1 MQQGNEPSLEEILAS
16 IRTTMMARED
26 TARESGAAEDV
37 LELGEAD
44 MVARPD
50 AAGPPGAAPDA
61 GADGAR
67 LTGPNAA
74 AAVRASLAALDLLGR
89 AGPVPPPAPPAD
101 AALDALARAL
111 LRPMLADWLDR
122 NLPPIVERMVAAEI
136 ARIVGRRD

>member
-1 MQQGNEPSLEEILAS
+1 MQQKNEPSLEEILAS
-16 IRTTMMARED
+16 IKTMMAHED
-26 TARESGAAEDV
+26 AARESGAAEDV

-50 AAGPPGAAPDA
+50 SA
-61 GADGAR
+61 GADGER
-67 LTGPNAA
+67 LTGPTAA

>member
-1 MQQGNEPSLEEILAS
+1 MPQGNEPSLEEILAS
-16 IRTTMMARED
+16 IKTMMARED
-26 TARESGAAEDV
+26 AAHGGDAAEDV

-50 AAGPPGAAPDA
+50 PAGAGAPDA

-89 AGPVPPPAPPAD
+89 AGSVPPPAPPAD

>member
-26 TARESGAAEDV
+26 AARESGAAEDV

-50 AAGPPGAAPDA
+50 AAGAGAPDA

>member
-1 MQQGNEPSLEEILAS
+1 MEQGNEPSLEEILAS
-16 IRTTMMARED
+16 IKTMMARED
-26 TARESGAAEDV
+26 AARQAGRAEDV

-44 MVARPD
+44 MVGRPD
-50 AAGPPGAAPDA
+50 AAGAPDA
-61 GADGAR
+61 GPDSPR

-74 AAVRASLAALDLLGR
+74 AAVRASLAALDLIGR

-122 NLPPIVERMVAAEI
+122 NLPPIVEQMVAAEI